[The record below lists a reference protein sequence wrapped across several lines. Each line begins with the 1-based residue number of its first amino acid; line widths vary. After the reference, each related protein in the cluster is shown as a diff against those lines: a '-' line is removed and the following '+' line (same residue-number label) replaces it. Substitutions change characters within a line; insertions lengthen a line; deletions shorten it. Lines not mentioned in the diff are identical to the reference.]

1 MSDRIKQRGRLRLKH
16 FDRESRLMHE
26 EIFYNAA
33 TDEGL
38 NFIVD
43 VAFGSSSIFTWY
55 MGLVDAA
62 GFVSLENDDT
72 YLQLQAD
79 ALDWD
84 ELDPTNYNFVG
95 NTQRRNIN
103 FDEPVA
109 ARIANDT
116 NPLIFAITSD
126 GDGESAQGIFVT
138 SQSSVSQN
146 TGFLFAHAEFSSPRL
161 LSEDDQLVITYEVTQ
176 ARA

>member
-1 MSDRIKQRGRLRLKH
+1 MSDRMKQRGRLLLKH
-16 FDRESRLMHE
+16 FDRQKRLLHE

-43 VAFGSSSIFTWY
+43 VAFGSASIFTWY

-62 GFVSLENDDT
+62 GFVSLDNDDT

-79 ALDWD
+79 ALNWD
-84 ELDPTNYNFVG
+84 ELDPENYNFFG

-103 FDEPVA
+103 FDGPVA

-116 NPLIFAITSD
+116 NPVVFTIIAAGD
-126 GDGESAQGIFVT
+126 GDSAQGIFVT
-138 SQSSVSQN
+138 SQSSVTQN
-146 TGFLFAHAEFSSPRL
+146 SGFLFSHAEFSAPRL
-161 LSEDDQLVITYEVTQ
+161 LSTDDELVITYEVTQ